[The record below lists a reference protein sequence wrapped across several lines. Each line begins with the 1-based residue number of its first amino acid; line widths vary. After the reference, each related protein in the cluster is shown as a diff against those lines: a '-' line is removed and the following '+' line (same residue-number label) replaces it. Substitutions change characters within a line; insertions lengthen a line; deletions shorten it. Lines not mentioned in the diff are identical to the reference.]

1 MYSSAGEIAFV
12 YVGLTEIWFGL
23 NNWNTDGIIKRENAV
38 FSRRQQF
45 DFNVVY
51 LFLYMAI
58 WKCRRR
64 KANSKGKLS
73 GKK

>member
-1 MYSSAGEIAFV
+1 MYSSAGEIDIV

-45 DFNVVY
+45 YFN
-51 LFLYMAI
+51 LMLYMAI

-64 KANSKGKLS
+64 KQIQKGN
-73 GKK
+73 